1 MKLLD
6 FQLRSQVAK
15 ECINRVC
22 EAAGLKSLKKRR
34 CDKRI
39 QQALAEKPDM
49 ENAGTNVTL
58 RVSSKLLSLI
68 NLENNEII
76 TSHDMPKISF
86 ASGGDSV
93 SIAIVT
99 HIDQSTFNHSNCIH
113 CFSSWPT
120 TIGNVGFCGVCC
132 EKCRRLACLLRAGMW
147 WRTSVRLNCGNW
159 SSVRIAIQWILQQIT
174 VSFPEQ

>member
-58 RVSSKLLSLI
+58 RVSSKFLSLI

-93 SIAIVT
+93 SIACHT
-99 HIDQSTFNHSNCIH
+99 HRSVHIQLKLYSLL
-113 CFSSWPT
+113 FSCSS
-120 TIGNVGFCGVCC
+120 TIGNIGFCGVCC
-132 EKCRRLACLLRAGMW
+132 EKCRRLACLLRAGVW
-147 WRTSVRLNCGNW
+147 WRTSIRLDCGNW
-159 SSVRIAIQWILQQIT
+159 SSI
-174 VSFPEQ
+174 